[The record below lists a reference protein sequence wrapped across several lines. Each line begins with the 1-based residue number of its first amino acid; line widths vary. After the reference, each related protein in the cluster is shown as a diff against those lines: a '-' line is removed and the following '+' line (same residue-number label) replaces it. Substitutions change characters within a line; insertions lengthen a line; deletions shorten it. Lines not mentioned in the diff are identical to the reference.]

1 MTSRFLPVRRSV
13 LISVAL
19 VGCALALITL
29 RGASASASSTQVRS
43 ISAKPNMVLRFNTS
57 HLNAHRGKIMIV
69 MHNPSNAGMS
79 HGIGINGHG
88 VDRDGP
94 IVSPGH
100 TSTVT
105 VTLTKKGNYTYY
117 CPVPGHK
124 QAGMKGTLTIS

>member
-1 MTSRFLPVRRSV
+1 V
-13 LISVAL
+13 LQL
-19 VGCALALITL
+19 
-29 RGASASASSTQVRS
+29 
-43 ISAKPNMVLRFNTS
+43 SAKPNMVLRFNTS
-57 HLNAHRGKIMIV
+57 HLRAHPGKIMIV

-94 IVSPGH
+94 IVSPGR